1 MGLMSMTMPAGC
13 RNGGKK
19 MHGFLTPEEMM
30 ERKKR
35 QKILF
40 YVAIPII
47 PIVVGAGMTI
57 LLNGM

>member
-1 MGLMSMTMPAGC
+1 
-13 RNGGKK
+13 